1 MDWIIKKIVNMVNI
15 YHLVIIDFEEQ
26 DTIEFEVE
34 DDSPASISSGNY
46 EDPETNKILLD
57 VTYECPAPSVR
68 ANVYSSSGIYEDPVE
83 GDRRLLDITYERP
96 APSVRANVTY
106 PCPAPSPKM
115 YCSTPAIRDDG
126 AFNVYSSPGNYEDP
140 EDNRQLDVTYEC
152 PAVATLASTPSS
164 ISSLEEDN
172 DLALALASTTYSISS
187 LEDSVFL

>member
-1 MDWIIKKIVNMVNI
+1 MDWILKKTVNMVNI
-15 YHLVIIDFEEQ
+15 YHLVIINFEEQ
-26 DTIEFEVE
+26 SEVDVLRRDTIEFE
-34 DDSPASISSGNY
+34 DDSPASISSGIY

-126 AFNVYSSPGNYEDP
+126 AFNVYISPGNYEDP
-140 EDNRQLDVTYEC
+140 RDNRQLDVTYEC
-152 PAVATLASTPSS
+152 PAVATLASTTS
-164 ISSLEEDN
+164 
-172 DLALALASTTYSISS
+172 
-187 LEDSVFL
+187 